1 MGPCPRVAATSRLQY
16 AEALS
21 CRQHCWA
28 RTAAAA
34 DEGPPT
40 TPQPTPSMTI
50 PRSVFLDG

>member
-34 DEGPPT
+34 DEGPPAYN
-40 TPQPTPSMTI
+40 TPTNAVDDHPEERVP
-50 PRSVFLDG
+50 